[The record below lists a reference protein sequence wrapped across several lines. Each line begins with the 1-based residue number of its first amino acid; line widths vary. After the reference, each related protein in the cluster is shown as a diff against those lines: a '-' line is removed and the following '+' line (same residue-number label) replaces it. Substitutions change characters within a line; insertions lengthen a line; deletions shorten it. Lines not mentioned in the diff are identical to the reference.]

1 MAAIFR
7 DFRQAFD
14 CLEDQIAIIDGQGV
28 IVAANAAWQQFS
40 VENGGEP
47 DGFVGRNYFDVCP
60 TEHEDAI
67 VVAQGLRQV
76 IAAGVEFRH
85 EYACPSPT
93 EQRWFE
99 LYARRMGDGGEP
111 FAVVVH
117 RNVTRRALEG
127 MQARA
132 ARVNAGLF
140 SALVASSNDAILS
153 YDLDGKIMTWNPA
166 AERLY
171 GYRAD
176 EVIGRSLEII
186 YPDGWPKRITEYRDE
201 IVAGALKSFEVV
213 RRTKSGRER
222 QIWVSAAPVYDASG
236 QLVAVSN
243 IHRDITEW
251 RRHEQSRR
259 MVAEE
264 IVHRAKNML
273 TVIAALHRRTAAAST
288 SLEDFNVRFGER
300 IKSLATSTDFLTAGN
315 WTTAPLAALIRS
327 QTALFDI
334 ARSDRIEISGPEI
347 DIRPQAVKVIGM
359 ALHELGTNALKH
371 GALAT
376 DQGRVRIAWMLE
388 DAPDGPGLAFEWL
401 EDGVEPEAAPEGRG
415 FGHTLL
421 TNLAGSLLETA
432 ADYRIDPTGV
442 RWRIVLPR
450 KFFVVA
456 GTAPSETGPGGW
468 PSAGADVIG

>member
-1 MAAIFR
+1 MAAAFG
-7 DFRQAFD
+7 DFRQVFD
-14 CLEDQIAIIDGQGV
+14 SLEDQIAIVDSQGV
-28 IVAANAAWQQFS
+28 IVAANAAWRQFS
-40 VENGGEP
+40 SDNGGEP
-47 DGFVGRNYFDVCP
+47 DGYVGRNYFDVCP
-60 TEHEDAI
+60 AESEDAI
-67 VVAQGLRQV
+67 AVAHGLRRV
-76 IAAGVEFRH
+76 IREGVEFRH
-85 EYACPSPT
+85 EYPCHSPT
-93 EQRWFE
+93 ERRWFE
-99 LYARRMGDGGEP
+99 LLARRLDDPKGP
-111 FAVVVH
+111 LAVVAH
-117 RNVTRRALEG
+117 RNVTRRALDG

-153 YDLDGKIMTWNPA
+153 YDLDGNIMTWNPA

-171 GYRAD
+171 GYRAE

-186 YPDGWPKRITEYRDE
+186 YPAGWPKRIGEYRDE
-201 IVAGALKSFEVV
+201 IVSGALKSFEVV

-222 QIWVSAAPVYDASG
+222 QIWVSAAPVFDAAG

-264 IVHRAKNML
+264 IVHRSKNML

-288 SLEDFNVRFGER
+288 SLEDFNLRFGER

-315 WTTAPLAALIRS
+315 WTTVPLAALVRS

-334 ARSDRIEISGPEI
+334 AGIDRIEIAGPEI

-376 DQGRVRIAWMLE
+376 DEGRVRIAWALE
-388 DAPDGPGLAFEWL
+388 DGPDGVGLAFEWQ
-401 EDGVEPEAAPEGRG
+401 EDGPAFDAAPAGRG

-421 TNLAGSLLETA
+421 TNLSGTLLETS
-432 ADYRIDPTGV
+432 ADYRFDRSGV
-442 RWRIVLPR
+442 RWRIVLPG
-450 KFFVVA
+450 KFFAAA
-456 GTAPSETGPGGW
+456 GAAPSETGPGGW
-468 PSAGADVIG
+468 PAVEADVIA